1 MVTVLE
7 LAVYSKSDANINN
20 KVILDKKVFFSDT
33 YVSVRGCGSHVK
45 NDGHFLLE

>member
-20 KVILDKKVFFSDT
+20 KVILDKKVFFILTSLF
-33 YVSVRGCGSHVK
+33 VVV
-45 NDGHFLLE
+45 EVM